1 MKYLGINLIKY
12 VQDSYEENSDEQNQ
26 RRTKEMENYFTF
38 MDWKTQP
45 SKDVN
50 SPQINLQIQ
59 SKHSSQNPRRMFT
72 WL

>member
-38 MDWKTQP
+38 MDRKSQFCQDA
-45 SKDVN
+45 S
-50 SPQINLQIQ
+50 
-59 SKHSSQNPRRMFT
+59 SSQID
-72 WL
+72 L